1 MLARRAALSR
11 RYKEMAQARKPG
23 AKISQVYRHFF
34 YVKGGMDGKQR
45 KKLLTL
51 VEVCC
56 VALLAPPIVCL
67 FLVPAEVIRIVNLQ
81 PRRSPCYRRG
91 PPRRTPP
98 NEVTDEGSS
107 SSLLSRPSSMMV
119 SDCDVRSLC
128 SDRDAGSD
136 LNDQALRMHNPVPIQ
151 SLGLEPRT
159 NCSMVRER
167 HCSSD
172 SR

>member
-1 MLARRAALSR
+1 MSIHSGTRDGTMLVTGCPPVPKDQRNWHPVVRSK
-11 RYKEMAQARKPG
+11 RYKFID
-23 AKISQVYRHFF
+23 ISF
-34 YVKGGMDGKQR
+34 VKGGMDGKQR

-67 FLVPAEVIRIVNLQ
+67 FLVPC
-81 PRRSPCYRRG
+81 SGPCYRRG
-91 PPRRTPP
+91 PRRTPP

-136 LNDQALRMHNPVPIQ
+136 LNDQALRMHNPVPIR

-172 SR
+172 GR

>member
-1 MLARRAALSR
+1 MLVTGCPPVPKDQRNWHPVVRSK
-11 RYKEMAQARKPG
+11 RYKFID
-23 AKISQVYRHFF
+23 ISFVQ
-34 YVKGGMDGKQR
+34 GGMDGKQR

-67 FLVPAEVIRIVNLQ
+67 FLVPVEVIRIVNLQ

-91 PPRRTPP
+91 PRRTPP

-136 LNDQALRMHNPVPIQ
+136 LNDQAFRMHNPVPIQ

>member
-67 FLVPAEVIRIVNLQ
+67 FLVPC
-81 PRRSPCYRRG
+81 SGGGPCYRRG
-91 PPRRTPP
+91 PRRTPP

-107 SSLLSRPSSMMV
+107 SSLLSRPSSMMG

-136 LNDQALRMHNPVPIQ
+136 LSDQALRMHNPVPIR

-172 SR
+172 GR